1 MLIFAFFIRGL
12 KEFGEPTRKA
22 LIVDLAVP
30 EAKART
36 VGSYY
41 FLRDT
46 IVSLAA
52 FGGGL
57 LWKVSPALNLWTAFA
72 FGIIGTVYFGV
83 WGRGAEEKVVVDLVD
98 EP

>member
-1 MLIFAFFIRGL
+1 MLIVAFFIRGL

-22 LIVDLAVP
+22 MIVDLAVP

-41 FLRDT
+41 FMRDT

-52 FGGGL
+52 LGGGL
-57 LWKVSPALNLWTAFA
+57 LWSISPAVNLWTAFA
-72 FGIIGTVYFGV
+72 FGVIGTAYFGI
-83 WGRGAEEKVVVDLVD
+83 WGRGVEER
-98 EP
+98 